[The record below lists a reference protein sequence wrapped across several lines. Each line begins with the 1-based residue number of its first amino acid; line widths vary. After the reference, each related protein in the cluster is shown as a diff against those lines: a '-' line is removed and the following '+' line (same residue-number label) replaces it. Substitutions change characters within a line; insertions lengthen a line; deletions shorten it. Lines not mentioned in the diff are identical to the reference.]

1 MNEYLFV
8 LGRTPELAFAEL
20 QTLFPSAVMLAP
32 HAVLVSTDA
41 VEGLNK
47 TPEELIDM
55 LGGTIKIAGV
65 KMHEATLAPDVVA
78 KLLLAEMSG
87 PLVFGVGKTEG
98 EDPVPQKFLARVKE
112 LLQTQGKSV
121 RFVSSEHGALLSSIV
136 VSKQHVTEIIAVP
149 SGDGVILAKTLAVQN
164 ADSWSERDYGRPYAD
179 PKAGMLPPKVARMV
193 VNIAMIKGG
202 TLLDPFCGMG
212 TILAEGLLSGATVI
226 GSDQSQETVEK
237 ARKNIEWLGVRAS
250 QWKLL
255 TCDATH
261 VSEHLEP
268 TSVDAIVTEP
278 FMGSTRLGGNNPISQ
293 SDQLKTIKNTIKGL
307 EKLYLGCLKDWHMVL
322 KPEGRIVMAIP
333 GFHIGDKML
342 YVKNVIDRCEILGYT
357 KLLGPI
363 EYSRPQAVVRR
374 QFFVFQKS

>member
-237 ARKNIEWLGVRAS
+237 
-250 QWKLL
+250 LL

>member
-98 EDPVPQKFLARVKE
+98 EDPVPQKFLAR
-112 LLQTQGKSV
+112 
-121 RFVSSEHGALLSSIV
+121 GALLSSIV